1 MIMIVMIMIVMM
13 MMIEM
18 MIIVMMH
25 RRFELKPKKLDTKST
40 DEMAGVISSIK
51 GWRSNLYL
59 DSNLFLSRLAS
70 RTARSGRSPSY

>member
-1 MIMIVMIMIVMM
+1 MMMMMMVMIMEVMM
-13 MMIEM
+13 Y
-18 MIIVMMH
+18 

-70 RTARSGRSPSY
+70 RSARSGRSPSY